1 VIKTQ
6 KLITEDVIE
15 DEISELRKIQ
25 GIAKMGTRTYFTKIK
40 DNIVLCSDSANNNCN
55 SIKILSTENTNILV
69 MPYYNVDG
77 IDVFTVPPILVI
89 NKHATKEEIE
99 LDIFSKNINAGIAGV
114 ILGYISIFKEIR

>member
-1 VIKTQ
+1 
-6 KLITEDVIE
+6 
-15 DEISELRKIQ
+15 
-25 GIAKMGTRTYFTKIK
+25 
-40 DNIVLCSDSANNNCN
+40 
-55 SIKILSTENTNILV
+55 

-89 NKHATKEEIE
+89 NKYATKEEIE